1 MPTTFSLRFFL
12 WALLGVALLVNVEMW
27 LHDYPPPAPAATVAP
42 AAASGTA
49 PSLDGSAPSAAAAAP
64 AAAPSAAAAPSVGPA
79 PPPLATEPGDGI
91 VRVRTDVLD
100 LDIGLHGAELRRA
113 DLPAYPVRKNQ
124 AEAIRLLNRDSAT
137 TLFVMQS
144 GLLAA
149 GGDTAPAPTALYSA
163 AQNEY
168 SLPPGQDELRV
179 PLTWTNGH
187 GLSVTKTFVLRRG
200 RYNIDV
206 EFQISNATA
215 APWSFAPYVQ
225 ILRNN
230 PPVERSYFNVDSYSF
245 KGPEY
250 YNGTKI
256 DKLKLTSKDD
266 QALDQSAAG
275 GWLAALQHHF
285 VAAIVPPAG
294 AVYRYQLRTQGNQF
308 LLSATGPTQTV
319 AAGAS
324 AKIADRMFVGPK
336 LQSQLDET
344 GPKLSLVADYGKLT
358 MVSGP
363 LFWLLDKVHTITG
376 NWGVAIIFVTFLLK
390 LVFYP
395 LSEASGRS
403 MAKMKALQPRIK
415 ALQESYKDEREKLSR
430 ATMELYQKE
439 KVNPLAGCLPMIIQ
453 MPVFLAFYWVLLESV
468 EMRQAPFFWWIND
481 LSSRDPLYILPAIM
495 AVAMFV
501 QYKINPQMGDP
512 VQQKIFMIM
521 PIAMSV
527 MFAFF
532 PSGLVLYWVT
542 NTVLSIAQQWNI
554 NRRIQARQRS

>member
-1 MPTTFSLRFFL
+1 MPTTFNLRFFL
-12 WALLGVALLVNVEMW
+12 WAFLGVALLVNVEMW
-27 LHDYPPPAPAATVAP
+27 MHDYPPPASAATATTP
-42 AAASGTA
+42 ATASGSA
-49 PSLDGSAPSAAAAAP
+49 PSLDGSAPSAAAAPVANAP
-64 AAAPSAAAAPSVGPA
+64 AAPA
-79 PPPLATEPGDGI
+79 IATSSPPLASEPGEGI
-91 VRVRTDVLD
+91 IRVRTDVLD

-113 DLPAYPVRKNQ
+113 DLPAYPVKKNQ
-124 AEAIRLLNRDSAT
+124 AEVIRLLNRDSAT
-137 TLFVMQS
+137 SLFVLQS

-149 GGDTAPAPTALYSA
+149 GGDAAPAPTALYSA
-163 AQNEY
+163 AQNQY
-168 SLPPGQDELRV
+168 TLQPGQDELRV
-179 PLTWTNGH
+179 PLTWTDGH
-187 GLSVTKTFVLRRG
+187 GLTVTKTFVLRRG

-206 EFQISNATA
+206 ETGISNATA
-215 APWSFAPYVQ
+215 GPLSFAPYVQ

-250 YNGTKI
+250 YNGSKT
-256 DKLKLTSKDD
+256 DKLKLTGKND
-266 QALDQSAAG
+266 QTLDQSAAG

-285 VAAIVPPAG
+285 VAAIVPPAS

-319 AAGAS
+319 AAGGS
-324 AKIADRMFVGPK
+324 AQIADRVFVGPK
-336 LQSQLDET
+336 IQSQLDET

-415 ALQESYKDEREKLSR
+415 ALQETYKDEREKISR

-468 EMRQAPFFWWIND
+468 EMRQAPFFGWIND

-512 VQQKIFMIM
+512 VQQKVFMIM

-554 NRRIQARQRS
+554 NRRIQARPRN

>member
-1 MPTTFSLRFFL
+1 MPTTFNLRFFL
-12 WALLGVALLVNVEMW
+12 WAFLGIALLVNVQMW
-27 LHDYPPPAPAATVAP
+27 LHDYPPPAPVVTAAP
-42 AAASGTA
+42 AAASGNA
-49 PSLDGSAPSAAAAAP
+49 PSLDGSAPSTAAAP
-64 AAAPSAAAAPSVGPA
+64 VAAATAAPVIATSS
-79 PPPLATEPGDGI
+79 PPLTTEPGEGI
-91 VRVRTDVLD
+91 IRVRTDVLD

-113 DLPAYPVRKNQ
+113 DLPAYPVKKNQ
-124 AEAIRLLNRDSAT
+124 AEIIRLLNRDSAT
-137 TLFVMQS
+137 SLFVLQS

-149 GGDTAPAPTALYSA
+149 GNDTAPSPTALYSA
-163 AQNEY
+163 AQNQY
-168 SLPPGQDELRV
+168 SLGPGQDELRV

-187 GLSVTKTFVLRRG
+187 GLTVTKTFVLRRS

-206 EFQISNATA
+206 ETEVGNATA
-215 APWSFAPYVQ
+215 APLSFAPYVQ

-245 KGPEY
+245 KGPEF

-256 DKLKLTSKDD
+256 DKLKLTGKND
-266 QALDQSAAG
+266 QTLDQSASG

-294 AVYRYQLRTQGNQF
+294 TVYRYQLRTQGNQF
-308 LLSATGPTQTV
+308 LLSATGATQTV
-319 AAGAS
+319 PAGGS
-324 AKIADRMFVGPK
+324 AKITDRMFVGPK
-336 LQSQLDET
+336 IQSQLDET

-468 EMRQAPFFWWIND
+468 EMRQAPFFGWIND

-512 VQQKIFMIM
+512 VQQKVFMIM
-521 PIAMSV
+521 PIAMSF

-554 NRRIQARQRS
+554 NRRIQARARN

>member
-12 WALLGVALLVNVEMW
+12 WAALGLALLVNVETW
-27 LHDYPPPAPAATVAP
+27 LHDYPPPAPAVTAPPAT
-42 AAASGTA
+42 ASGSA
-49 PSLDGSAPSAAAAAP
+49 PSLDGSAPSAAAAPVAAAP
-64 AAAPSAAAAPSVGPA
+64 AAPTVATAS
-79 PPPLATEPGDGI
+79 PPLAGEPGEGI

-113 DLPAYPVRKNQ
+113 DLPAYPVKKNE
-124 AEAIRLLNRDSAT
+124 AEVIRLLNRDSAS
-137 TLFVMQS
+137 TLFVLQS
-144 GLLAA
+144 GLLPV
-149 GGDTAPAPTALYSA
+149 GGDTAPAPAALYGA
-163 AQNEY
+163 AQNQY
-168 SLPPGQDELRV
+168 TLQPGQDELRV
-179 PLTWTNGH
+179 PLTWTDGH
-187 GLSVTKTFVLRRG
+187 GLTVTKTFLLRRG

-206 EFQISNATA
+206 ESAISNATA
-215 APWSFAPYVQ
+215 APLSFAPYVQ

-250 YNGTKI
+250 YNGTKT
-256 DKLKLTSKDD
+256 DKLKLTGKDD
-266 QALDQSAAG
+266 QTLDQSAAG

-294 AVYRYQLRTQGNQF
+294 ATYRYQLRTQGNQF
-308 LLSATGPTQTV
+308 LLSATGPAQTI

-324 AKIADRMFVGPK
+324 AKISDRMFVGPK

-481 LSSRDPLYILPAIM
+481 LSSRDPIYILPGIM

-512 VQQKIFMIM
+512 VQQKVFMIM

-554 NRRIQARQRS
+554 NRRIQARPRS